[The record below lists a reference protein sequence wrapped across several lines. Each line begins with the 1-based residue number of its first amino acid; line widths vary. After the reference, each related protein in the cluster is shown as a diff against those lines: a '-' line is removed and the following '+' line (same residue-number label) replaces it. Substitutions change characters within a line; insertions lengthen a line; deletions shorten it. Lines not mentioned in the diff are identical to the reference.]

1 MAGKNNQMI
10 IWIRDLREKRVQD
23 VLRHENLL
31 AHRLHSRSLERT
43 AYKGVCER
51 KRKYDIAMKSKKKG
65 NIVGPSEHEG
75 KWPTEDASWRNPW
88 SKLSS
93 KVWLQYKTKILSSDL
108 SREQPVLAVF
118 SQLTQEF
125 WLSQFPHFFLFYPP
139 IIFITRRLITLN
151 FAVAFAVH
159 WHASAMD
166 LHVFPILNPNP
177 TSLLLPS
184 LRVISL
190 HQPQALVSCIQPGLV
205 ICFTLDNIHVSMLF
219 SQIIPPSPS
228 PIESKI
234 LLYTSV
240 SLLLSCI

>member
-1 MAGKNNQMI
+1 MAGGWELLAGAHPWLKISVIRLTLWFQRWRLCPLTAGSVGWGTNSLQRLMAGKNNQMI

-108 SREQPVLAVF
+108 SRE
-118 SQLTQEF
+118 
-125 WLSQFPHFFLFYPP
+125 
-139 IIFITRRLITLN
+139 
-151 FAVAFAVH
+151 
-159 WHASAMD
+159 
-166 LHVFPILNPNP
+166 
-177 TSLLLPS
+177 
-184 LRVISL
+184 
-190 HQPQALVSCIQPGLV
+190 
-205 ICFTLDNIHVSMLF
+205 
-219 SQIIPPSPS
+219 
-228 PIESKI
+228 
-234 LLYTSV
+234 
-240 SLLLSCI
+240 

>member
-108 SREQPVLAVF
+108 SREQPVLVRTPAVF

-139 IIFITRRLITLN
+139 IIFITRRLITLK
-151 FAVAFAVH
+151 FCSGFCRTLTCISHGFTCVPHPEPQSHLPPHPIPLGHLIAPAPSTCLMH
-159 WHASAMD
+159 PTWTSD
-166 LHVFPILNPNP
+166 L
-177 TSLLLPS
+177 
-184 LRVISL
+184 L
-190 HQPQALVSCIQPGLV
+190 H
-205 ICFTLDNIHVSMLF
+205 TW
-219 SQIIPPSPS
+219 
-228 PIESKI
+228 
-234 LLYTSV
+234 
-240 SLLLSCI
+240 